1 MVCLELEEVEV
12 FNFCDIL
19 LLMFG
24 LEAEDEAFKPVDG
37 GNVEIELFQG
47 GVTNFCWDRGS
58 GVGDFCK
65 VLKGKIVILVIKI
78 VNKIVIHQESHQ

>member
-12 FNFCDIL
+12 IFCDILLL

-24 LEAEDEAFKPVDG
+24 LEAEDEDFNPVGG
-37 GNVEIELFQG
+37 GNLEFELFQG

-65 VLKGKIVILVIKI
+65 VLKGNLLF
-78 VNKIVIHQESHQ
+78 